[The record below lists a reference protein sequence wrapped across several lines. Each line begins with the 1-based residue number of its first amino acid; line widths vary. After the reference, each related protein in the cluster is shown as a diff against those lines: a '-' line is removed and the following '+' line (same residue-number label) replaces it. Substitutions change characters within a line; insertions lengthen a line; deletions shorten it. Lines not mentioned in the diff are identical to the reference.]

1 MHVVSRKLLFSFACP
16 FWMAASVYSNT
27 NSWVSPMVQ
36 QLQVHD
42 GSMPWWV
49 HTIQTS
55 FHSAN
60 LFGLFRLWL
69 TCWPFEPMVL
79 QCAAVQEFVTY
90 TNIGFPFSNLHWAF
104 WTFILLF
111 VSPVAKSKWFVRKYE
126 LYSTT
131 IINRRLEVFQER
143 KFRTDSIANLKQ
155 KFKNVLNARSRLGKT
170 SCLKQS

>member
-1 MHVVSRKLLFSFACP
+1 MSFLDGSLSLQQYKLMSVSNGP
-16 FWMAASVYSNT
+16 AASS
-27 NSWVSPMVQ
+27 S
-36 QLQVHD
+36 
-42 GSMPWWV
+42 WWV
-49 HTIQTS
+49 YALMGSHHPNQLPFSQPLWSFQTL
-55 FHSAN
+55 AN
-60 LFGLFRLWL
+60 LLTIWTDGLVMCSCSGICHIHKYR
-69 TCWPFEPMVL
+69 
-79 QCAAVQEFVTY
+79 
-90 TNIGFPFSNLHWAF
+90 FSNLHWAF